1 MVRNQRDVNDD
12 FVALA
17 RLFERL
23 CIEHGYEM
31 ADISYQSPNFNGI
44 DSGLRVYAVDKNNL
58 THIWREGGK

>member
-1 MVRNQRDVNDD
+1 MVRDQKDVNDD

-23 CIEHGYEM
+23 AKEHGYEM
-31 ADISYQSPNFNGI
+31 ADVSYQSPSFNGV

-58 THIWREGGK
+58 THIWREGGE